1 MSKKENL
8 SIAIEERPPLSKGG
22 RKQLRRDGYLPASIS
37 SKGEDSISITIKR
50 DTLLRA
56 IEKFGRM
63 SVFNLK
69 LGKKTYNCMV
79 KEIQHAPL
87 TQECLHVT
95 FQHIDLTEETTADVV
110 IRPIG
115 RESVQ
120 RRRLDFLQIKDY
132 LSIKGL
138 PNDIPN
144 SIDVDVTEM
153 EAGDVLN
160 VGDLVLPEG
169 ITTDE
174 DPDGVVF
181 TVSHER
187 VAETEEAAEEAAE
200 GEEAVEAADT
210 EEAAE

>member
-1 MSKKENL
+1 MSKKESLN
-8 SIAIEERPPLSKGG
+8 IAIEERPSLSKGG

-37 SKGEDSISITIKR
+37 SKGEDSISITIRR

-56 IEKFGRM
+56 IDKFGRM

-79 KEIQHAPL
+79 KEMQHAPL

-95 FQHIDLTEETTADVV
+95 FQHIDLTEETTAEVA

-174 DPDGVVF
+174 DPDDVVF

-187 VAETEEAAEEAAE
+187 VAEEEETEEAAE
-200 GEEAVEAADT
+200 GEVAVEAADT
-210 EEAAE
+210 EEEAE

>member
-1 MSKKENL
+1 MSKKESLN
-8 SIAIEERPPLSKGG
+8 IAIEERPSLSKGG

-79 KEIQHAPL
+79 KEMQHAPL

-95 FQHIDLTEETTADVV
+95 FQHIDLTEETTAEVA

-174 DPDGVVF
+174 DSDDVVF

-187 VAETEEAAEEAAE
+187 VAEEEETEEAAE
-200 GEEAVEAADT
+200 GEVAVEAADT
-210 EEAAE
+210 EEEAE

>member
-1 MSKKENL
+1 MSKKESLN
-8 SIAIEERPPLSKGG
+8 IAIEERPSLSKGG

-37 SKGEDSISITIKR
+37 SKGEDSISITIRR

-56 IEKFGRM
+56 IDKFGRM

-79 KEIQHAPL
+79 KEMQHAPL

-95 FQHIDLTEETTADVV
+95 FQHIDLTEETTAEVA

-174 DPDGVVF
+174 DSDDVVF

-187 VAETEEAAEEAAE
+187 VAEEEETEEAAE
-200 GEEAVEAADT
+200 GEVAVEAADT
-210 EEAAE
+210 EEEAE

>member
-1 MSKKENL
+1 LN
-8 SIAIEERPPLSKGG
+8 IAIEERPSLSKGG

-37 SKGEDSISITIKR
+37 SKGEDSISITIRR

-56 IEKFGRM
+56 IDKFGRM

-79 KEIQHAPL
+79 KEMQHAPL

-95 FQHIDLTEETTADVV
+95 FQHIDLTEETTAEVA

-174 DPDGVVF
+174 DPDDVVF

-187 VAETEEAAEEAAE
+187 VAEEEETEEAAE
-200 GEEAVEAADT
+200 GEVAVEAADT
-210 EEAAE
+210 EEEAE